1 MQFGDWTIGRID
13 YNAAVP
19 RPVDIVIDFLR
30 EQQSRGITHV
40 ELDEPARDF
49 LNQLAKRKAAPAP
62 APTTS
67 TRPQSTAPAATAAE
81 IIATPAATPAPALST
96 QGATKA
102 ERLADLRR
110 QLLDFPRKRGLA
122 QLRETLVFSQGNPDA
137 RLVFVGESPSH
148 HDEQQGHPFAGP
160 VGEKF
165 DLILKAMNLSR
176 SEVYLTHLVKFRPAT
191 KNQTTNNRAPT
202 PEELAA
208 FLPALAHE
216 MAIVAPQVII
226 ALGSLPA
233 ATLCASAAP
242 IDSLRGQWHEWNGIA
257 LRTSDAPSFLL
268 TAAHSKKRKFWEDML
283 AAMEKLS
290 LPITDKQR
298 GYFLNK

>member
-1 MQFGDWTIGRID
+1 M
-13 YNAAVP
+13 P

-30 EQQSRGITHV
+30 EQESRGITHV
-40 ELDEPARDF
+40 DLDESARSF
-49 LNQLAKRKAAPAP
+49 LNQLSKRK
-62 APTTS
+62 
-67 TRPQSTAPAATAAE
+67 TAPAATTRMPVAAAE
-81 IIATPAATPAPALST
+81 ETAEPIIAAPPVTLTT
-96 QGATKA
+96 QGASKA

-122 QLRETLVFSQGNPDA
+122 QMRETLVFSQGNPDA

-191 KNQTTNNRAPT
+191 KNQTTNNRTPT
-202 PEELAA
+202 PAELAA

-233 ATLCASAAP
+233 ATLCASSAS

-268 TAAHSKKRKFWEDML
+268 TAAQSKKRKFWEDML

-290 LPITDKQR
+290 LPITEKQR

>member
-1 MQFGDWTIGRID
+1 M
-13 YNAAVP
+13 P

-30 EQQSRGITHV
+30 EQESRGITHV
-40 ELDEPARDF
+40 DLDESARSF
-49 LNQLAKRKAAPAP
+49 LNQLSKRKAV
-62 APTTS
+62 
-67 TRPQSTAPAATAAE
+67 PAATSAPVPVAAMRLPV
-81 IIATPAATPAPALST
+81 AAPADMAEPMVAPPPAILT
-96 QGATKA
+96 TRGASKA

-110 QLLDFPRKRGLA
+110 QLLDFPRTRGLA
-122 QLRETLVFSQGNPDA
+122 QMRDNLVFSQGNPDS
-137 RLVFVGESPSH
+137 RLVFVGESPTH

-202 PEELAA
+202 PTELAA

-233 ATLCASAAP
+233 ATLCASAAS
-242 IDSLRGQWHEWNGIA
+242 IESLRGQWHEWNGIA

-290 LPITDKQR
+290 LPISEKQR

>member
-1 MQFGDWTIGRID
+1 
-13 YNAAVP
+13 VP

-30 EQQSRGITHV
+30 EQETRGITHV
-40 ELDEPARDF
+40 DLDDRARAL
-49 LNQLAKRKAAPAP
+49 LNQWSKRKAAPAAATP
-62 APTTS
+62 TAAP
-67 TRPQSTAPAATAAE
+67 RAQVAATAAAVE
-81 IIATPAATPAPALST
+81 EVIAPPPVALST

-102 ERLADLRR
+102 EKLADLRR
-110 QLLDFPRKRGLA
+110 QLLDFPRTRGLT

-202 PEELAA
+202 PAELSA

-216 MAIVAPQVII
+216 MAIIAPQVII

-233 ATLCASAAP
+233 ATLCASAAS

-290 LPITDKQR
+290 LPVSEKQR

>member
-1 MQFGDWTIGRID
+1 M
-13 YNAAVP
+13 P

-40 ELDEPARDF
+40 DLDEPARDF
-49 LNQLAKRKAAPAP
+49 LNQLSKRKTPAAV
-62 APTTS
+62 
-67 TRPQSTAPAATAAE
+67 TAPAAAPRLPVEAPPDPIAE
-81 IIATPAATPAPALST
+81 VIAPPPAILTT
-96 QGATKA
+96 QGVTKA

-110 QLLDFPRKRGLA
+110 QLLDFPRTRGLT
-122 QLRETLVFSQGNPDA
+122 QMRETLVFSQGNPDA

-202 PEELAA
+202 PAELAA

-216 MAIVAPQVII
+216 MDIVAPQVII
-226 ALGSLPA
+226 ALGSLPS
-233 ATLCASAAP
+233 ATLCASAAS

-290 LPITDKQR
+290 LPISEKQR

>member
-1 MQFGDWTIGRID
+1 
-13 YNAAVP
+13 VP

-40 ELDEPARDF
+40 DLDEPARDF
-49 LNQLAKRKAAPAP
+49 LNQLSKRKTPAAVE
-62 APTTS
+62 
-67 TRPQSTAPAATAAE
+67 APAAAPRLPVEAPPDPVAE
-81 IIATPAATPAPALST
+81 VITPPPAILTT
-96 QGATKA
+96 QGVTKA

-110 QLLDFPRKRGLA
+110 QLLDFPRTRGLT
-122 QLRETLVFSQGNPDA
+122 QMRETLVFSQGNPDA

-202 PEELAA
+202 PAELAA

-216 MAIVAPQVII
+216 MDIIAPQVII
-226 ALGSLPA
+226 ALGSLPS
-233 ATLCASAAP
+233 ATLCASAAS

-290 LPITDKQR
+290 LPISEKQR